1 METLRKTLLLLCTL
15 AFSLGVLAQTVSGKL
30 VDEQNQPL
38 PYANVVLLSL
48 SDSAFVAG
56 TISDADGTFTLEA
69 TTPNQLVRISSIGYS
84 TVYRPVNPAD
94 LGVIQLKS
102 DAQLLGEVVVNAD
115 LPVTR
120 IKGNAMVTT
129 VKGSVLEKSG
139 TTEQLLDKIPN
150 VSSKDGEINVFGRG
164 VPDVYING
172 RKVVDKAELDR
183 LSAENVKSVEVINNP
198 GARYGAEVTSVIR
211 IVTNRAEGEGF
222 GFDNR
227 TLLEYN
233 RDWSALEQLNFN
245 YRKGSF
251 DLSGTVYGSRSYGWA
266 AKDFYQDTYLQQ
278 HWSQESDVF
287 TDGTD
292 KEVGGQLALNYTFD
306 ENNAIGIRY
315 GYDRTPENNM
325 NMILHTQVFRDNS
338 LIENTVSPN
347 LETDKE
353 DTHQLNVYYI
363 GQWNRWNIDLNLD
376 GYWSD
381 IHKENS
387 MDEVTRLP
395 DQSEENQVVSTFND
409 VDNALYA
416 ARLILSRPV
425 GGGELALGGEYTY
438 TNRNNVFVNPEGII
452 NDDDS
457 RIRENMGAFFAE
469 YGRSFGKVQM
479 QAGLRYEYT
488 SSDYYEEG
496 RRIEEQSKT
505 YNDLFPTFSL
515 SFPIRRVNIQ
525 LAYRTDIVRPSYW
538 NLRSNVLYANKY
550 TYETGN
556 PLLKPTLTQNVTL
569 GATYRWM
576 QLTAGYNR
584 IKNQVINVTSLYDE
598 ENPTIMLMSLA
609 NAPAYDKVFAG
620 LTLSP
625 TIGLWHPQWRF
636 QVTRQGYNAQTPQG
650 PLKLHRPMGTFVWNN
665 NFQLPWG
672 ILLDADFSYR
682 TKGDMQNGRFL
693 EPSWRADL
701 SLQKSFLD
709 DNLNIRFDALNVLD
723 SYKRDFIMYVSDM
736 QTMRMDEKSTHC
748 SFKLTARYKFN
759 ATKSKYKGTGAGES
773 QKSRM

>member
-1 METLRKTLLLLCTL
+1 MKTLRKTLLLLCTL
-15 AFSLGVLAQTVSGKL
+15 AFSLGVSAQTVSGKL

-48 SDSAFVAG
+48 PDSAFVAG
-56 TISDADGTFTLEA
+56 TISDADGTFTLE
-69 TTPNQLVRISSIGYS
+69 TTMPNQLLRISSIGYS
-84 TVYRPVNPAD
+84 TVYKPVNPAD
-94 LGVIQLKS
+94 LGVVQLKS

-172 RKVVDKAELDR
+172 RKVVDKDELDR

-198 GARYGAEVTSVIR
+198 GARYRAEVTSVIR

-233 RDWSALEQLNFN
+233 RDWSALEQFNFN

-251 DLSGTVYGSRSYGWA
+251 DLSGTIYGSRSYGWA

-278 HWSQESDVF
+278 HWLQESDVF

-292 KEVGGQLALNYTFD
+292 KEVG
-306 ENNAIGIRY
+306 
-315 GYDRTPENNM
+315 
-325 NMILHTQVFRDNS
+325 
-338 LIENTVSPN
+338 
-347 LETDKE
+347 
-353 DTHQLNVYYI
+353 
-363 GQWNRWNIDLNLD
+363 NR
-376 GYWSD
+376 
-381 IHKENS
+381 
-387 MDEVTRLP
+387 
-395 DQSEENQVVSTFND
+395 VVSTFND
-409 VDNALYA
+409 VANALYA

-425 GGGELALGGEYTY
+425 GGGELSLGGEYTY
-438 TNRNNVFVNPEGII
+438 THRDNTFVNPEGII
-452 NDDDS
+452 NDDNS

-469 YGRSFGKVQM
+469 YGRSFGIVQM

-496 RRIEEQSKT
+496 RRMEEQSKT

-525 LAYRTDIVRPSYW
+525 LAYRTDIARPSYW

-598 ENPTIMLMSLA
+598 ENPTIMLMS
-609 NAPAYDKVFAG
+609 
-620 LTLSP
+620 
-625 TIGLWHPQWRF
+625 
-636 QVTRQGYNAQTPQG
+636 
-650 PLKLHRPMGTFVWNN
+650 
-665 NFQLPWG
+665 
-672 ILLDADFSYR
+672 
-682 TKGDMQNGRFL
+682 
-693 EPSWRADL
+693 
-701 SLQKSFLD
+701 
-709 DNLNIRFDALNVLD
+709 
-723 SYKRDFIMYVSDM
+723 
-736 QTMRMDEKSTHC
+736 
-748 SFKLTARYKFN
+748 
-759 ATKSKYKGTGAGES
+759 
-773 QKSRM
+773 

>member
-1 METLRKTLLLLCTL
+1 M
-15 AFSLGVLAQTVSGKL
+15 
-30 VDEQNQPL
+30 
-38 PYANVVLLSL
+38 
-48 SDSAFVAG
+48 
-56 TISDADGTFTLEA
+56 
-69 TTPNQLVRISSIGYS
+69 
-84 TVYRPVNPAD
+84 
-94 LGVIQLKS
+94 
-102 DAQLLGEVVVNAD
+102 
-115 LPVTR
+115 
-120 IKGNAMVTT
+120 
-129 VKGSVLEKSG
+129 
-139 TTEQLLDKIPN
+139 
-150 VSSKDGEINVFGRG
+150 
-164 VPDVYING
+164 
-172 RKVVDKAELDR
+172 
-183 LSAENVKSVEVINNP
+183 
-198 GARYGAEVTSVIR
+198 
-211 IVTNRAEGEGF
+211 
-222 GFDNR
+222 
-227 TLLEYN
+227 LEYN

-251 DLSGTVYGSRSYGWA
+251 DLSGTIYGSRSYGWA

-278 HWSQESDVF
+278 HWLQESDVF

-315 GYDRTPENNM
+315 GYDRTPENSM

-338 LIENTVSPN
+338 PVENTVSPN

-353 DTHQLNVYYI
+353 DTRQLNVYYI
-363 GQWNRWNIDLNLD
+363 GQLNRWSIDLNLD

-387 MDEVTRLP
+387 MDEVTCLP
-395 DQSEENQVVSTFND
+395 DQSEENRMVSTFND
-409 VDNALYA
+409 VANALYA

-438 TNRNNVFVNPEGII
+438 TRRNNIFVNPEGII

-469 YGRSFGKVQM
+469 FGRSFGKVQV
-479 QAGLRYEYT
+479 QAGLRYEYV

-505 YNDLFPTFSL
+505 YNNLFPTFSL
-515 SFPIRRVNIQ
+515 SFPIRCVNIQ
-525 LAYRTDIVRPSYW
+525 LAYRTDIARPSYW

-556 PLLKPTLTQNVTL
+556 PLLKPTLAQNVTL
-569 GATYRWM
+569 GATYRWI

-609 NAPAYDKVFAG
+609 NAPAYDKLFAG

-625 TIGLWHPQWRF
+625 TVGIWHPQWRF

-665 NFQLPWG
+665 NFQLPRG

-693 EPSWRADL
+693 EPSWR
-701 SLQKSFLD
+701 
-709 DNLNIRFDALNVLD
+709 
-723 SYKRDFIMYVSDM
+723 
-736 QTMRMDEKSTHC
+736 
-748 SFKLTARYKFN
+748 LTFPCKEVFW
-759 ATKSKYKGTGAGES
+759 TTI
-773 QKSRM
+773 